1 VADALRQEPDV
12 SVEEVDGARGEFTVL
27 VDDQVVA
34 QKEESS
40 TMLPEV
46 NEVVNAVRKAKPVA
60 SARK

>member
-27 VDDQVVA
+27 ADDQIVS
-34 QKEESS
+34 QKDEKS

-46 NEVVNAVRKAKPVA
+46 NEVVSAVRKAKPVA